1 MTEEQ
6 QKTEESKPQ
15 QGYIDPASLAFSGRV
30 VIKDA
35 ETGEVLVD
43 KRSE

>member
-1 MTEEQ
+1 MTNE
-6 QKTEESKPQ
+6 TKPQ
-15 QGYIDPASLAFSGRV
+15 EQLAEEPGYIDPAGLMFQGRV

-35 ETGEVLVD
+35 ETGEIIVD

>member
-1 MTEEQ
+1 MTEQPEQ
-6 QKTEESKPQ
+6 SQTEQEQP
-15 QGYIDPASLAFSGRV
+15 GYIDPAGLMFQGRV
-30 VIKDA
+30 VIKDV

>member
-1 MTEEQ
+1 MTEDQKPQEQ
-6 QKTEESKPQ
+6 QPKEP
-15 QGYIDPASLAFSGRV
+15 GYIDPASLMFQGRV
-30 VIKDA
+30 VIKDV

>member
-1 MTEEQ
+1 MTNEQKPQEEQ
-6 QKTEESKPQ
+6 KNEP
-15 QGYIDPASLAFSGRV
+15 GYIDPASLMFQGRV

>member
-1 MTEEQ
+1 MQEQ
-6 QKTEESKPQ
+6 DKQQENQPKE
-15 QGYIDPASLAFSGRV
+15 QGYIDPASLMFQGRV
-30 VIKDA
+30 VVKDL

>member
-1 MTEEQ
+1 MNNQEQ
-6 QKTEESKPQ
+6 TPKFDDE
-15 QGYIDPASLAFSGRV
+15 QGYIDPAGLMFQGRI

-35 ETGEVLVD
+35 ETGEIIVD

>member
-1 MTEEQ
+1 MIDE
-6 QKTEESKPQ
+6 QKTPQEESKP

>member
-1 MTEEQ
+1 MEQPQKTTEE
-6 QKTEESKPQ
+6 KPQ
-15 QGYIDPASLAFSGRV
+15 QGYVDPATLAFSGRV

>member
-1 MTEEQ
+1 MTNETKQQETTTEE
-6 QKTEESKPQ
+6 P
-15 QGYIDPASLAFSGRV
+15 GYIDPAGLMFQGRV

-35 ETGEVLVD
+35 ETGEILVD